1 MTGAPDHP
9 KIVDGKPRVQR
20 LDALLYQLAHMVEL
34 CVVGD
39 DGVIMD
45 TQMDAVPFPA
55 VPFNVVNDV
64 VASHGVFPHIHFH
77 VHRGKPLSGTIVMDH
92 QIVKSQDLL
101 TLENLI
107 SNQLSQGGICGLS
120 Q

>member
-1 MTGAPDHP
+1 
-9 KIVDGKPRVQR
+9 
-20 LDALLYQLAHMVEL
+20 
-34 CVVGD
+34 
-39 DGVIMD
+39 
-45 TQMDAVPFPA
+45 MDAVPFPA